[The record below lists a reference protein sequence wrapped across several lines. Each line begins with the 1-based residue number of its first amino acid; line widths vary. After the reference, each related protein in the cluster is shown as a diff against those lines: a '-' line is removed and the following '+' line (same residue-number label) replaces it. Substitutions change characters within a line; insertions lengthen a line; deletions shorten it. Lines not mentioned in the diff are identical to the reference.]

1 MEFKIC
7 LFRKSFRGGEN
18 REYVLLEK
26 DADVNEAMESW
37 GESSDGGH
45 SYGYTVYCEETI
57 YKPTKEIINHFIKK
71 INSKIKYLEESIE
84 FNKTKLES
92 LTIMT
97 TRRLPKKQ
105 REVYERI
112 KNGEQL
118 FEHGE
123 FGPDGKR
130 IFKFVNGDEV
140 DPKIIS
146 YLLDRC
152 YIKKTNYEI
161 DYVGNKNF
169 KYEIVINI

>member
-1 MEFKIC
+1 
-7 LFRKSFRGGEN
+7 
-18 REYVLLEK
+18 
-26 DADVNEAMESW
+26 
-37 GESSDGGH
+37 
-45 SYGYTVYCEETI
+45 
-57 YKPTKEIINHFIKK
+57 
-71 INSKIKYLEESIE
+71 
-84 FNKTKLES
+84 
-92 LTIMT
+92 MT

-161 DYVGNKNF
+161 DYVGKKNF